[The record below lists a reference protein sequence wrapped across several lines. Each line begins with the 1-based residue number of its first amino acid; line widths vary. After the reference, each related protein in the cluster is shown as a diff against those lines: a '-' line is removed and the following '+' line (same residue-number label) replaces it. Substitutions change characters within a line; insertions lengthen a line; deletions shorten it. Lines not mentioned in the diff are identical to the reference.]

1 MRQEKKEFIR
11 INLNRK
17 KSFLEELKS
26 FELSALKEYAVENLY
41 PVIFVLGVI
50 SLILSALLSFYMKNK
65 IEDLENQVARAKEK
79 KDRLLAE
86 IRALRN
92 KIADLEFEQKLVD
105 YLKIH
110 NEKVIQEFLEAHNMP
125 RSLLV
130 QNLSLCSGIS
140 SKECDIEKASKITLG
155 APIVQMDVV
164 AFGNNVDL
172 SRYQLM
178 TQTYI
183 EVGGLPIK
191 RFCLQKLNNPVET
204 AKK

>member
-110 NEKVIQEFLEAHNMP
+110 NEKVIQEFLEAYNMP